1 MTIELTVVGLG
12 YIGLP
17 AAVLFAQSGMN
28 VRGVD
33 IDVDLVKSINSGVAK
48 VIEPGLDEALRAV
61 VSNGNFVAGTDVERS
76 ATYVIAVP
84 TPLSD
89 SHSPDL
95 SYVQAAAQAI
105 APHLS
110 SGDLVII
117 ESTCPI
123 GTTGQVEAWL
133 RAARPDLQFPSD
145 GRTGDQSICIAY
157 CPERVLPGNLMHE
170 LVHNDRI
177 IGGLTPCCAQR
188 AVDVYKQIVEGDCRL
203 TTARTAEFAKLAENA
218 FRDVNI
224 AFANELSVVAHEV
237 DVNVWELI
245 ELANLHP
252 RVQILQPGAGVGGH
266 CIAVDPWFVVDASGH
281 TQLIRTARHI
291 NDAKPDWVVDQVV
304 QAAAGLDD
312 AHVVC
317 LGLTYKPNVDD
328 CRESPAIEIVARLS
342 SYSNL
347 RVVAVEPNLSGLPES
362 LSEKAVRFSST
373 VESVKAADIVVSLVA
388 HDEVRAIAVADLEG
402 KLVVDPVGAFRSGH
416 GDEV

>member
-17 AAVLFAQSGMN
+17 AAVLFAQSGMS

-33 IDVDLVKSINSGVAK
+33 IDADLVNSINSGVAK
-48 VIEPGLDEALRAV
+48 VIEPGLDEALRDA
-61 VSNGNFVAGTDVERS
+61 VSNGNFVAGTDVEHS
-76 ATYVIAVP
+76 STYVIAVP

-123 GTTGQVEAWL
+123 GATEQVEAWL
-133 RAARPDLQFPSD
+133 SAERPDLRFPSD
-145 GRTGDQSICIAY
+145 GRTGEPSVCIAY

-224 AFANELSVVAHEV
+224 AFANELSVIAHEV
-237 DVNVWELI
+237 NVNVWELI

-252 RVQILQPGAGVGGH
+252 RVEILQPGAGVGGH
-266 CIAVDPWFVVDASGH
+266 CIAVDPWFIASASSNAD
-281 TQLIRTARHI
+281 LIRTARTV
-291 NDAKPDWVVDQVV
+291 NAAKPQWVVDQVLAKV
-304 QAAAGLDD
+304 GDLANPIIA
-312 AHVVC
+312 C
-317 LGLTYKPNVDD
+317 LGLAYKANVDD
-328 CRESPAIEIVARLS
+328 LRESPALEVVRL
-342 SYSNL
+342 L
-347 RVVAVEPNLSGLPES
+347 RYQHGMNVVVAEPNVVNCPPALGSVELMS
-362 LSEKAVRFSST
+362 VRDAVT
-373 VESVKAADIVVSLVA
+373 AADIVVLLVA
-388 HDEVRAIAVADLEG
+388 HDEVRAIPEEAFAG
-402 KLVVDPVGAFRSGH
+402 KQVIDPAGVLPSTRALRT
-416 GDEV
+416 